1 MATPLRKIPEKGNK
15 PYHRR
20 PVVEQLI
27 NDLERL
33 PVEELVQRCADH
45 GTPVPL
51 EVSLYFLRKKTES
64 LASHYYKQVFTALFA
79 RLDAAL
85 KRALPDWKFD
95 KAQGIRQEVLER
107 LAEMLAKD
115 RNDDGTRL
123 DFYEVNFNSCFA
135 NLRKDVLRQIGP
147 ARKTDPLEHASALTG
162 ENDNSAEISPDI
174 ENKVLADFALEIS
187 KLDDSSFRFRLYAAI
202 NDLPNDER
210 DAIGLLL
217 QGMPIE
223 AKDPNVCTISK
234 TLQCAVKTVS
244 NRLNRA
250 YTKLRSILPVED
262 EL

>member
-1 MATPLRKIPEKGNK
+1 MAIPLRKIPEKGNK
-15 PYHRR
+15 PYQRR
-20 PVVEQLI
+20 PVVERLI

-33 PVEELVQRCADH
+33 SAQELVQQCTDH
-45 GTPVPL
+45 GTPVPF

-64 LASHYYKQVFTALFA
+64 LAPLHFKQVFTALFT
-79 RLDAAL
+79 RLDAVL

-95 KAQGIRQEVLER
+95 KAQGIRQEVLDR

-115 RNDDGTRL
+115 RNGDETRL

-147 ARKTDPLEHASALTG
+147 AKETDPLENASTLID
-162 ENDNSAEISPDI
+162 ENDDATEISSNI
-174 ENKVLADFALEIS
+174 ENKVLADFALGIS

-202 NDLPNDER
+202 NDLPDDER
-210 DAIGLLL
+210 DVIGLLL

-234 TLQCAVKTVS
+234 ILQCAVKTVN

-250 YTKLRSILPVED
+250 YTKLRAILPAED